1 MAPIWL
7 QTWWPAPP
15 AREED
20 GMGILL
26 DGIAIDDPLRA
37 VIEQKLTAAIGR
49 GRIRPTSVR
58 VVFADENGPK
68 GGVDTRCAVTVE
80 IPRRPGVHASAIAE
94 SARLAFDGALEAMGR
109 ELVRDRQR
117 RRDMARRPKKYF
129 VAQQAL
135 RPDGEA
141 ALPPI
146 RRRRRSA

>member
-1 MAPIWL
+1 MS
-7 QTWWPAPP
+7 
-15 AREED
+15 
-20 GMGILL
+20 ILME
-26 DGIAIDDPLRA
+26 GIAIDDPLRA

-58 VVFADENGPK
+58 VVFVDENGPK

-80 IPRRPGVHASAIAE
+80 IPRRPGKHASAIAE
-94 SARLAFDGALEAMGR
+94 RARLAFDGALEALGR

-135 RPDGEA
+135 RPDGQA

>member
-1 MAPIWL
+1 MS
-7 QTWWPAPP
+7 
-15 AREED
+15 
-20 GMGILL
+20 ILME
-26 DGIAIDDPLRA
+26 GIAIDDPLRA

-49 GRIRPTSVR
+49 GRIRPTSSR
-58 VVFADENGPK
+58 VVFTDDNGPK
-68 GGVDTRCAVTVE
+68 GGVDMRCTVTVE

-94 SARLAFDGALEAMGR
+94 SARLAFDGALEALGR

-141 ALPPI
+141 ALPPV
-146 RRRRRSA
+146 RHRRRSA

>member
-1 MAPIWL
+1 M
-7 QTWWPAPP
+7 WWPASP

-20 GMGILL
+20 GMSILM

-37 VIEQKLTAAIGR
+37 VIEQKLTAALGR

-80 IPRRPGVHASAIAE
+80 IPRRPGIHASAIAE

-109 ELVRDRQR
+109 ELVSDRQR

>member
-1 MAPIWL
+1 MS
-7 QTWWPAPP
+7 
-15 AREED
+15 
-20 GMGILL
+20 ILME
-26 DGIAIDDPLRA
+26 GIAIDDPLRA

-49 GRIRPTSVR
+49 GRIRPTSSR
-58 VVFADENGPK
+58 VVFTDENGPK
-68 GGVDTRCAVTVE
+68 GGVDTRCTVTVE

-94 SARLAFDGALEAMGR
+94 SARLAFDGALEALGR

-141 ALPPI
+141 ALPPV
-146 RRRRRSA
+146 RHGRRSA